1 MTVSPNDLT
10 WVCDP
15 CYGTLAVGGFSLSGM
30 GICVDLS
37 DLWASPEVR
46 GSNTPLPGVPGV
58 AAEPYRPTETRYS
71 LPLHINGHW
80 SHATGVALVAGGNIY
95 AQLEANVAWLYANV
109 VLTDTATDV
118 TQTAVWT
125 LPSGGSVVAEV
136 QVLRVPPPTLLP
148 GAVMRSTLE
157 LRVPGADLH
166 L

>member
-15 CYGTLAVGGFSLSGM
+15 CYGSLAINGVSLNGM

-37 DLWASPEVR
+37 ELWASPEVR
-46 GSNTPLPGVPGV
+46 GSNTILPGVIGV
-58 AAEPYRPTETRYS
+58 AAERYRPTETRYS
-71 LPLHINGHW
+71 LPLHVNGHW
-80 SHATGVALVAGGNIY
+80 SHATGVAVAGGGNIE
-95 AQLEANVAWLYANV
+95 AQLEANMAWLYANV
-109 VLTDTATDV
+109 VILDTTVLV

-125 LPSGGSVVAEV
+125 LPSGGTKVAEV
-136 QVLRVPPPTLLP
+136 QVLRVPPPALLP
-148 GAVMRSTLE
+148 GAILRSTLE